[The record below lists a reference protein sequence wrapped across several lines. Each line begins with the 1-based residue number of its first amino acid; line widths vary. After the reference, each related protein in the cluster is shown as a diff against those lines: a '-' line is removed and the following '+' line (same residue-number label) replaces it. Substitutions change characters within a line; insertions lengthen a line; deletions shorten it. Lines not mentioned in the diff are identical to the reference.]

1 MVAGDD
7 VVSSDDVMR
16 SQVFKFGYLYSVDS
30 ARNKNDLVEGRR
42 WTSDWALDT
51 RGLGVG
57 KLGPYALWST
67 P

>member
-57 KLGPYALWST
+57 
-67 P
+67 